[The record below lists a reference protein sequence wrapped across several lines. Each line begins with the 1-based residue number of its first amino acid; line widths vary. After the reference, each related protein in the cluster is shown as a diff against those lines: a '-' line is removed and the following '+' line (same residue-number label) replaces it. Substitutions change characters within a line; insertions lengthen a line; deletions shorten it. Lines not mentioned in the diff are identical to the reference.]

1 MCSELYFDVEGSTDS
16 VVAFL
21 FSPSLRLCE
30 EMRRGNASGGCQS
43 QRHTAA
49 A

>member
-1 MCSELYFDVEGSTDS
+1 MCSELYFDAESSTGS

-30 EMRRGNASGGCQS
+30 EMERGSASGGCQS